1 MRILKIYD
9 GDYPWDV
16 RVEKIAQ
23 SLLGAGHEVRLLC
36 RNLGG
41 RPRSE
46 RAVDGLEI
54 VRLPTPAPLSIPFPA
69 NPIWWQQLRGQLHE
83 YRPERILVRDL
94 PLAPLAVASGR
105 SAGIPVIADLSEP
118 YPDSL
123 RSQRQFQRMTGIRR
137 WVRNPTAADVAERY
151 VVRRID
157 RALVVCPEAGRR
169 LERQGLPADRWVE
182 VGNTPRLDV
191 FAPEGEAPPEIERL
205 PASFVIFF
213 AGLLAGDRGLDV
225 ALVALSRLEA
235 IEPGRFGMVIAGAG
249 PMTGVLTRQVEALRL
264 SDRVLLP
271 GFVPHHRLPDWIT
284 RVQLGLLPF
293 HACPHIDSTLANKL
307 FEFMAL
313 GLPVVVSDVPPMRR
327 VLEETGA
334 GVLFR
339 SGDPDDLA
347 RAIRAMASDPK
358 AAREH
363 GEAGARAVRSHY
375 HWGVDEERLLRAF
388 ARL

>member
-1 MRILKIYD
+1 VRILKIYD

-16 RVEKIAQ
+16 RVEKIVL

-46 RAVDGLEI
+46 RLADGLEI
-54 VRLPTPAPLSIPFPA
+54 VRLPTPAVLSIPLPA
-69 NPIWWQQLRGQLHE
+69 NPIWWQHLRAQLRE

-94 PLAPLAVASGR
+94 PLAPLAVAAAR
-105 SAGIPVIADLSEP
+105 RAGIPVVADLAEP

-123 RSQRQFQRMTGIRR
+123 RSQRQFQQMTGIRR
-137 WVRNPTAADVAERY
+137 WARNPAAAEVVERY

-191 FAPEGEAPPEIERL
+191 FTPEGEAPPQIEHL
-205 PASFVIFF
+205 PASFLIFF
-213 AGLLAGDRGLDV
+213 AGVLAGDRGLDV
-225 ALVALSRLEA
+225 ALEALARLEA
-235 IEPGRFGMVIAGAG
+235 AEPGRFGMVIAGTGA
-249 PMTGVLTRQVEALRL
+249 MTVALTRQVETLRL
-264 SDRVLLP
+264 SDRVLFP
-271 GFVPHHRLPDWIT
+271 GFVPHTRLPDWIKGA
-284 RVQLGLLPF
+284 QLGLLPF
-293 HACPHIDSTLANKL
+293 RTCPHIDSTLANKL

-313 GLPVVVSDVPPMRR
+313 GIPVVASDVPPMRR
-327 VLEETGA
+327 ILEETGA
-334 GVLFR
+334 GLLFR

-347 RAIRAMASDPK
+347 RAIRTMASDP
-358 AAREH
+358 AAAGEH
-363 GEAGARAVRSHY
+363 GEAGARAVRSQY
-375 HWGVDEERLLRAF
+375 HWGVDEERLLQAI